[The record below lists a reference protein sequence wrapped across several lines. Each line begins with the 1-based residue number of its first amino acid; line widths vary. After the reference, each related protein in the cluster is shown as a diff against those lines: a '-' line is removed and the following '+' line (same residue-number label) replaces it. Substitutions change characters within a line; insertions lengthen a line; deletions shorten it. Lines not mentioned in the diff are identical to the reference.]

1 MSKVRVVTGAR
12 TITSPANGGVTVLS
26 ASAVSI
32 LAASDYRKSFL
43 VANQGTSKLYVK
55 LGATAT
61 SSSWHFVLP
70 PCGSDDDG
78 TGGTVSVDGYVGVVS
93 VISSTST
100 GRVSFVEFG

>member
-1 MSKVRVVTGAR
+1 MKVRAVTGGR

-26 ASAVSI
+26 STEITVM
-32 LAASDYRKSFL
+32 AASDYRKSFL

-61 SSSWHFVLP
+61 STSWHFVLP
-70 PCGSDDDG
+70 PCGSNDDG

-100 GRVSFVEFG
+100 GRVSHVEFG

>member
-1 MSKVRVVTGAR
+1 MKVRTVTGAR
-12 TITSPANGGVTVLS
+12 TITSPAAGGVTALS
-26 ASAVSI
+26 AIASDI
-32 LAASDYRKSFL
+32 LSASDYRKSFL

-61 SSSWHFVLP
+61 TASWHFVLP
-70 PCGSDDDG
+70 PCGSNDDG

-100 GRVSFVEFG
+100 GRVSYIEFG